1 MRLKNRYVA
10 VLAVFTLFI
19 AGCSYNLAGRVAGD
33 GAAESS
39 VTFSVADIPT
49 NYAEMIREAQNPS
62 ARSILPNAP
71 FTGTS
76 GLTFILTGISNAGSS
91 LSETVALTG
100 GGPYTF
106 NIPLAAHV
114 WDLTL
119 TAYKDYNASSP
130 PHKPVLRGH
139 CMVDVTNSNGTAQFA
154 MSTQGLKTP
163 GTVKITGSVL
173 DPLSICTKYKIGIYN
188 AYSGAPI
195 AQYEDID
202 GVSKPTHAEQERGIA
217 SPVNPSPFHYGDTGA
232 SPADPV
238 VTLNPGAYAFLIIFY
253 KGTGASGDPYVP
265 IGSYPDTIVVDPGND
280 LVRDLGTL
288 DVLNKAPTKP
298 ENLRAYLVD
307 GSEDTE
313 GAYYLTKLTWDS
325 ALFETNYE
333 LELSTYSDDGSGSP
347 TAKIYGFNTTNSAAT
362 NFAGPDSPRY
372 GGSLIS
378 GSRECTLKLEL
389 GKVYEVKLRAV
400 NYIGQSAWSERVDTP
415 SPTPPANCT
424 LIAIPTSSAPK
435 KHINRRRI
443 RYNLHGGKLTLG
455 IGSGTPQTKEG
466 FYTVY
471 ESYQGEAQNLL
482 KIERSLPPATP
493 PTSGNTLTKPA
504 SPPPGE
510 MDFVGWLNPN
520 TGAVISYDHT
530 SPTSPS
536 DADFYKHV
544 NVDVT
549 ADFGHGLGG
558 SVIIPGPITDIPDGK
573 IKITYDKAGGTS
585 PQNPT
590 LNGTHLVIPKRVG
603 TDISL
608 ITVAFDS
615 GMPPG
620 EYTDMRCTGYF
631 ISGLGFSEVRFIS
644 AADGKSCTFSTA
656 QYPTQTFTLK
666 VEARNAS
673 NQLLSRTFLIDLQN

>member
-1 MRLKNRYVA
+1 MRLKKRYVA

-49 NYAEMIREAQNPS
+49 NYTEMIQVAQNPTS
-62 ARSILPNAP
+62 RSILPDNP
-71 FTGTS
+71 FTYTS
-76 GLTFILTGISNAGSS
+76 PSLTFVLTGTSNAGSS
-91 LSETVALTG
+91 LPETTVTLSAAH
-100 GGPYTF
+100 TF
-106 NIPLAAHV
+106 NLPLSAHV

-119 TAYKDYNASSP
+119 TAYKDYNAGSP

-154 MSTQGLKTP
+154 MSTKGLKTP

-173 DPLSICTKYKIGIYN
+173 DPLNICTHYKIGIYN
-188 AYSGAPI
+188 AYSGELI
-195 AQYEDID
+195 SQYKDLTNT
-202 GVSKPTHAEQERGIA
+202 PQNTNAEQEKNTGA
-217 SPVNPSPFHYGDTGA
+217 HSGSFAFHYGDTG
-232 SPADPV
+232 DPTV
-238 VTLNPGAYAFLIIFY
+238 RLNPGAYAFLMVFY
-253 KGTGASGDPYVP
+253 KGTGAPGDPYVP

-288 DVLNKAPTKP
+288 DVLNKAPTEP

-325 ALFETNYE
+325 AMFETNYE
-333 LELSTYSDDGSGSP
+333 LELSTYPDDGSGSP

-378 GSRECTLKLEL
+378 GSHECTLKLEL

-415 SPTPPANCT
+415 SPTSPANCT

-455 IGSGTPQTKEG
+455 VGSGTPQIKQG

-471 ESYQGEAQNLL
+471 ESYQGTAQDLL

-590 LNGTHLVIPKRVG
+590 PNGTHLVIPKRVG

-615 GMPPG
+615 GMPPS